1 VKIARSL
8 AVAAA
13 LVAAASSAQDLGD
26 DSMMRH
32 ALSARVIGDGMTMAS
47 SGVAPTFSWN
57 PSIAGAGSGPSQL
70 SSSLTINGTTVA
82 PFIEYF
88 GKDAADPTWTAS
100 VGPNLTKTAR
110 GGTNVAVGA
119 AVAATETTARGAVP
133 AVAGGTGETW
143 QAASAASTTV
153 TTGDLV
159 FEAWFQSSTSGDTI
173 FATYADATANGG
185 YEFQSTGRVILADG
199 TNLALGANS
208 TCPAGSW
215 CHAIAFCDWG
225 SQCTGYINGAS
236 PATASIATITTL
248 TAGTPGKLTAGS
260 RSTFSSSFCTGC
272 NIGFFRMWVGPTS
285 WFSSSTQAAVALQRA
300 AQLWGFYP
308 QVAAG
313 AATPLNMTRATTQ
326 TCDIDRDGD
335 GVIRYFTLGNNALCL
350 ARRKDANSVYAA
362 GYRDESGATNLALQ
376 SRTMDD
382 VTWTKVNVT
391 ATANAATEPDGTT
404 TAEAMAQVAS
414 AGVVAH
420 CFTQAP
426 TLTAATHS
434 LSALFKAST
443 RTWAYIN
450 DATIANGAAW
460 INLSTC
466 VAGTQQAGV
475 SRVYTENLGN
485 GWCRLGTNVAGTAAA
500 HTIQLCAAS
509 ADNTTTYDGGVGT
522 STQVF
527 VTRAQVEAHTVPSS
541 PIDTTVATATR
552 NPTDLEYV
560 ATGNASPS
568 GSVVVSV
575 LAGVN
580 AFNGRQLLTVGTSSN
595 DMLTFTPGG
604 SGIPVWGGTA
614 GGVAQW
620 NITGAT
626 SLLSSNPVLHVV
638 RGTWITD
645 NFHYYFDGVEEGTP
659 DVSGTVVTFGNG
671 IFVGER
677 EVRNLQPETAL
688 ITKLIIY
695 PLPIP
700 GAVGAP

>member
-1 VKIARSL
+1 MRLLLL
-8 AVAAA
+8 ALLISTAASA
-13 LVAAASSAQDLGD
+13 DGMHSTTGRVFPHHGSDHSPGGGNVAAASFQWL
-26 DSMMRH
+26 
-32 ALSARVIGDGMTMAS
+32 AS
-47 SGVAPTFSWN
+47 G
-57 PSIAGAGSGPSQL
+57 GSGPSQL
-70 SSSLTINGTTVA
+70 SSSLTIGGTTVS
-82 PFIEYF
+82 PFLEYY
-88 GKDAADPTWTAS
+88 GKDAADPTWTAT
-100 VGPNLTKTAR
+100 VGPNLAKTAR
-110 GGTNVAVGA
+110 GGTNVTVGA
-119 AVAATETTARGAVP
+119 AVAATETTARGAKP
-133 AVAGGTGETW
+133 AVAGASGETW

-159 FEAWFQSSTSGDTI
+159 FEAWVQSVTSGDTI

-185 YEFQSTGRVILADG
+185 YELQSTGRVILADG
-199 TNLALGANS
+199 VNLALGANS

-215 CHAIAFCDWG
+215 CHVIAFCDWG

-248 TAGTPGKLTAGS
+248 TAGTPGKLTVGS
-260 RSTFSSSFCTGC
+260 RSTISSSFCTGC

-285 WFSSSTQAAVALQRA
+285 WFSSSTQAAVALERA
-300 AQLWGFYP
+300 ARVWGFYP

-335 GVIRYFTLGNNALCL
+335 GITRYFTLGNNALCV

-382 VTWTKVNVT
+382 VAWTKLNVT
-391 ATANAATEPDGTT
+391 ATANATADPDGTT

-414 AGVVAH
+414 AGDVAH

-426 TLTAATHS
+426 TLTATTYS

-443 RTWAYIN
+443 QAFAYIN

-466 VAGTQQAGV
+466 AAGTQQAGV
-475 SRVYTENLGN
+475 SRVYTESLGN

-522 STQVF
+522 ATQVF

-541 PIDTTVATATR
+541 PIDTTSATATR
-552 NPTDLEYV
+552 NPTDLEYA
-560 ATGNASPS
+560 ATGNVIAAS
-568 GSVVVSV
+568 GSVVMGT

-580 AFNGRQLLTVGTSSN
+580 AFNGRQLLTIGTVST
-595 DMLTFTPGG
+595 DMITFTPGG
-604 SGIPVWGGTA
+604 AGVPVWGGTA
-614 GGVAQW
+614 GGAAQW
-620 NITGAT
+620 NITGT
-626 SLLSSNPVLHVV
+626 SSLLSANPVFHVV

-645 NFHYYFDGVEEGTP
+645 NFHYYFDGTEEGTP

-677 EVRNLQPETAL
+677 EGRNLQPETAL

-695 PLPIP
+695 PSPIP